1 MSLADPAHQKQLSY
15 IASLAKGRDLGDDLA
30 LRGRLSAVDDG
41 VFLTVG
47 EASALIDALL
57 KRPALQKG
65 APAAPGYYF
74 FENAAFVVVE
84 GKTTGKAYAKKLVL
98 SGNKGSWVYAPGMV
112 FKLVDARPL
121 SVEEAA
127 KLGKLH
133 GCCFVCGKTLSDP
146 KSVQAGI
153 GPVCSKKLAF

>member
-1 MSLADPAHQKQLSY
+1 MNADLPATQKQVSY
-15 IASLAKGRDLGDDLA
+15 IASLAQSRDLGDDLG
-30 LRGRLSAVDDG
+30 LRGSLTLLDDG
-41 VFLTVG
+41 IFLTAG
-47 EASALIDALL
+47 QASDLIDALL
-57 KRPALQKG
+57 KRPKLHKD

-112 FKLVDARPL
+112 FKLADARPL

-133 GCCFVCGKTLSDP
+133 GCCFVCGKTLTDP

-153 GPVCSKKLAF
+153 GPVCSKNLAF